1 MTTPQELDRLIDDHL
16 NGNPTPPDSQES
28 TLTAELLTLANR
40 FSLDSEFDSALGSQ
54 FKTPAIIPLPARR
67 RFSWQKLVAAVA
79 TILFGLVVMTLSVPQ
94 FRAFAQDIIDDL
106 FPRDTSNER
115 TITFENF
122 DEDVEQFDTVES
134 MQEAVAFEI
143 VSPELGSDYV
153 LRLAVVVHSRNS
165 TLLRFTPPDEDF
177 PTYQFSQ
184 QPLADAIEGV
194 FWLSTEDNTI
204 GANAAVVDVQIG
216 DYAGE
221 FVRGEWVTRD
231 QSDSA
236 EKEYL
241 WSNNVPIF
249 RLRWQDETFLYEIK
263 LVSTEAVEPGQLV
276 AIAESMMGLPHN

>member
-1 MTTPQELDRLIDDHL
+1 MTTPQHLDRMIDAQLD
-16 NGNPTPPDSQES
+16 GNPTTLDSDE
-28 TLTAELLTLANR
+28 TLLTAELITLANS
-40 FSLDSEFDSALGSQ
+40 FTLDPQFDSALASQ
-54 FKTPAIIPLPARR
+54 FKTPNVIPISARR
-67 RFSWQKLVAAVA
+67 RLSWQKIVAAVA
-79 TILFGLVVMTLSVPQ
+79 TILFGLVLMTLTVPQ

-115 TITFENF
+115 TIAFESF
-122 DEDVEQFDTVES
+122 DEDVEQFDTVEA
-134 MQEAVAFEI
+134 MQEAVTFEI

-184 QPLADAIEGV
+184 QPLADAVEGV

-204 GANAAVVDVQIG
+204 GANAGVVEVQVG

-221 FVRGEWVTRD
+221 YVRGEWVTTD
-231 QSDSA
+231 QSDSV
-236 EKEYL
+236 EKDYL

-249 RLRWQDETFLYEIK
+249 RLRWQNETFLYEIK
-263 LVSTEAVEPGQLV
+263 VVSSEAVEPEQLV
-276 AIAESMMGLPHN
+276 AIAESMMGE